1 MAISRAQLPKEMDGK
16 LRGARK
22 AKNGLWAN
30 INRRKRL
37 GISRSKSKSTISK
50 EAYANMKKGFPKK
63 KAQTGK
69 LIEGELPTT
78 KKEYQ
83 GPMEREGYAI
93 EPQVRGSTS
102 FDQNIEKQT
111 KGASLYL
118 HTPIGRAGIH
128 YDKDTDRFLDNSKVD
143 TKRKGISYDVQKDIG
158 PGTLT
163 ASTSMGTSENEY
175 RRGKTKQG
183 TISYTIP
190 LGKAKG
196 GSVRGARK
204 ELRGTKFKGI
214 F

>member
-37 GISRSKSKSTISK
+37 GISRPKSKSTISK
-50 EAYANMKKGFPKK
+50 EAYSNMKKGFPKK
-63 KAQTGK
+63 KAKDGD
-69 LIEGELPTT
+69 LIE
-78 KKEYQ
+78 KQ
-83 GPMEREGYAI
+83 GPMEREGFAV
-93 EPQVRGSTS
+93 EPQVRASTS
-102 FDQNIEKQT
+102 FDQNIEKKT

-118 HTPIGRAGIH
+118 HTPGYGKVGIH
-128 YDKDTDRFLDNSKVD
+128 YDKDTDKYPDDFKMD
-143 TKRKGISYDVQKDIG
+143 TTRKGVSYDIQKEIG
-158 PGTLT
+158 KGTLT
-163 ASTSMGTSENEY
+163 AGASFGTSDNEF
-175 RRGKTKQG
+175 RKGKTKQG
-183 TISYTIP
+183 MISYTVP

-196 GSVRGARK
+196 GSVRGSRK

>member
-22 AKNGLWAN
+22 AKRGLWAN

-37 GISRSKSKSTISK
+37 EISRPKSESTISK
-50 EAYANMKKGFPKK
+50 EAYSNMKKGFPKK
-63 KAQTGK
+63 KAKEGD
-69 LIEGELPTT
+69 LI
-78 KKEYQ
+78 
-83 GPMEREGYAI
+83 GPMEKEGYAI
-93 EPQVRGSTS
+93 EPQIRGSTS

-128 YDKDTDRFLDNSKVD
+128 YDKDTDRFLDSSKID
-143 TKRKGISYDVQKDIG
+143 TKRKGVSYDVQKEIG

-175 RRGKTKQG
+175 RKGKTKQG
-183 TISYTIP
+183 TISYTVP
-190 LGKAKG
+190 LGKQKG
-196 GSVRGARK
+196 GQVRGARK